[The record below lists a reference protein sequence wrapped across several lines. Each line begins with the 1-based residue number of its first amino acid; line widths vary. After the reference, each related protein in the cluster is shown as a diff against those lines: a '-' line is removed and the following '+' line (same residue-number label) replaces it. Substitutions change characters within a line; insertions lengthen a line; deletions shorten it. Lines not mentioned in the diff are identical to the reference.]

1 MNMQTIQILF
11 LLVDGI
17 IKLAPWRIVTET
29 MDRIGYGAN
38 ESLARSLSIVAVV
51 GAGLFTFPPTL
62 IFGAILLT
70 GYLGGAMASH
80 GRIGGPLFS
89 HILFGF
95 YLGVM
100 VWGGLWLRDVKLR
113 VLMPLRS

>member
-1 MNMQTIQILF
+1 MNMQTIQIL
-11 LLVDGI
+11 LLLFDGI
-17 IKLAPWRIVTET
+17 IKQAPWKIVTET

-38 ESLARSLSIVAVV
+38 ESLARSLSAIAVV
-51 GAGLFTFPPTL
+51 CAGLFRFPPTL

-80 GRIGGPLFS
+80 VRIASSLFS

-100 VWGGLWLRDVKLR
+100 VWGGLWLRDGKLR
-113 VLMPLRS
+113 ALMSRRS